1 MFFIFLLFHFKMMVI
16 MSDIDN
22 MVFSCSFGDN
32 KANIFKND
40 LSGWNMCQILSDFM
54 SKSVLFNL

>member
-1 MFFIFLLFHFKMMVI
+1 MVI

-54 SKSVLFNL
+54 SKSVLFNLWVDGDLK